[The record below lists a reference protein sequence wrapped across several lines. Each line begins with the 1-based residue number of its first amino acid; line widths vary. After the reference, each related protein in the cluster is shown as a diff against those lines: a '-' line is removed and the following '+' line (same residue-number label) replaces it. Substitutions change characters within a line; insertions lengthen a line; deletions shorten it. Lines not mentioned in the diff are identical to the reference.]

1 MDALWRREGLDL
13 LVSAY
18 DCVATGPSSG
28 LLEMV
33 PASATVAS
41 IVAEGL
47 RAGGA
52 GGVVRKLAAASEV
65 FRPDRIARWLD
76 ARVAD
81 GVAGAA
87 AATAAAGAAAAAAAA
102 AAWLASG
109 ATRAP
114 PAPAPAPPSAA
125 AAAAAVAAARARAV
139 DAFARSAAGA
149 CVATYV
155 MGIGDRHADN
165 IMVTSAGRLFHIDFG
180 HILGHFKTKYGIK
193 RERSAFVWTPQ
204 MAAVLGGP
212 GAPAYAKFVDLG
224 TRAFLALRRHA
235 ALLVSLFALMAGAGL
250 PELRT
255 PDEVGWL
262 RAALALDRDD
272 AEAAA
277 LWPRLVDACLHTR
290 SRQYDDAA
298 HMIAHA

>member
-52 GGVVRKLAAASEV
+52 GGVVRKLAAAGEV
-65 FRPDRIARWLD
+65 FRADRIAVWLD
-76 ARVAD
+76 ARA
-81 GVAGAA
+81 AEGAA
-87 AATAAAGAAAAAAAA
+87 AAAARAAAGAAAGAAGTARAVPAPTSLPLPPPAEAAAA
-102 AAWLASG
+102 L
-109 ATRAP
+109 
-114 PAPAPAPPSAA
+114 
-125 AAAAAVAAARARAV
+125 AAARARAV

-165 IMVTSAGRLFHIDFG
+165 IMVTAEGRLFHIDFG
-180 HILGHFKTKYGIK
+180 HILGNFKTKFGIQ

-204 MAAVLGGP
+204 MAAVLGGA
-212 GAPAYAKFVDLG
+212 GAPAYARFVELG
-224 TRAFLALRRHA
+224 RAAFLALRRHA
-235 ALLVSLFALMAGAGL
+235 ALLITLFQLMAGAGL
-250 PELRT
+250 PELR
-255 PDEVGWL
+255 DAADVGWL
-262 RAALALDRDD
+262 RSALALDRADD
-272 AEAAA
+272 EAAA
-277 LWPRLVDACLHTR
+277 LWPKLVDACLKTR
-290 SRQYDDAA
+290 SRQIDDAA